1 MPRSKKLADEDRV
14 DHGDLNA
21 MGDASVDLD
30 CEQAGALG
38 GMSSNEQ
45 LSTTHQDPSALKL
58 NAMFTALCGQ
68 MEVMQREMSST
79 FAKNSVSM
87 GELSE
92 RFRQHECDANK
103 QTVDMQDGRFDGTRP
118 KQKVV
123 FSQRDVS
130 RESVG
135 RGSNLSGVNQSMS
148 EGTNFMPMHRGDMM
162 NMPVEHVRKE
172 TISEPVQGLG
182 SFISGLTGPD
192 YVYSPNACPPYQ
204 PNANQRGGQNR
215 SVNPETT
222 EFVGPYD
229 RQRDNARDY
238 PVPHYQ
244 MSRSRPRSHDDYWE
258 DTHARIRQFNAKE
271 TDWFS
276 YRSYFEAVANQA
288 GWSDRT
294 KSVKLMAALDGS
306 LIGITTGMN
315 GQITYP
321 DLLAKLDGIH
331 GIENA
336 REDAALKISS
346 CRKKDS
352 ETVAMYAERVRQLV
366 ERAYPS
372 YTSNDKDEQA
382 LRAFLLGLP
391 TRYDMRLK
399 MRLIRFTSLHEAVIY
414 GSNLEHILKDEKQS
428 EKDQLMSRTVRDEN
442 VPETE
447 KLSKMVDQVSKDFE
461 KIVDEKLFSF
471 RENGNKSFDR
481 YKSQDKHEHGS
492 RESDERPAFK
502 KTPQNSPCHG
512 CGEIGHWRNECPK
525 FAPKPQEQNASRLN

>member
-1 MPRSKKLADEDRV
+1 M
-14 DHGDLNA
+14 
-21 MGDASVDLD
+21 
-30 CEQAGALG
+30 
-38 GMSSNEQ
+38 
-45 LSTTHQDPSALKL
+45 
-58 NAMFTALCGQ
+58 
-68 MEVMQREMSST
+68 
-79 FAKNSVSM
+79 
-87 GELSE
+87 
-92 RFRQHECDANK
+92 
-103 QTVDMQDGRFDGTRP
+103 
-118 KQKVV
+118 
-123 FSQRDVS
+123 
-130 RESVG
+130 
-135 RGSNLSGVNQSMS
+135 
-148 EGTNFMPMHRGDMM
+148 
-162 NMPVEHVRKE
+162 
-172 TISEPVQGLG
+172 
-182 SFISGLTGPD
+182 
-192 YVYSPNACPPYQ
+192 
-204 PNANQRGGQNR
+204 
-215 SVNPETT
+215 NPETA

-229 RQRDNARDY
+229 QQQDYARDFQI
-238 PVPHYQ
+238 PHHQ

-258 DTHARIRQFNAKE
+258 DIHARVRQFSAKE

-372 YTSNDKDEQA
+372 YSSNDKDEQA

-399 MRLIRFTSLHEAVIY
+399 MRLVRFTSLHEAVIY
-414 GSNLEHILKDEKQS
+414 GSNLEHILRDEKQS
-428 EKDQLMSRTVRDEN
+428 EKDQLMSRTVRDEE

-471 RENGNKSFDR
+471 RESKDGNKSFDR
-481 YKSQDKHEHGS
+481 YRSQDKHEYGS
-492 RESDERPAFK
+492 KESDEKPAFK

-525 FAPKPQEQNASRLN
+525 FASKTKEQNISRLN